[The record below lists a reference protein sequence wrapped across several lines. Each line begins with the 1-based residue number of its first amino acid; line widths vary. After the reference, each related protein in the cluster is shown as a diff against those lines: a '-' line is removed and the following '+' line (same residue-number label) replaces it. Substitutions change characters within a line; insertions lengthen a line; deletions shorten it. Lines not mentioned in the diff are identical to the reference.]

1 MRLNND
7 SMKKIFNVF
16 AMVLMV
22 GAGLAQEGVNLV
34 QNGSFEEMDKKPKRL
49 GKIDAANGW
58 VSPTGVRA
66 DVFID
71 GKSEE
76 IGTPLNIYG
85 KEDAKDGENYAGI
98 VAYSFGQKVPRSYAT
113 VKLNSPMK
121 KGMKYCVEYY
131 VSLAECS
138 KFAIN
143 TVSAKF
149 SKKSYGTDTKLPI
162 YDEASISPF
171 SEEPLTA
178 RYNWTKVCGVYT
190 AEGGEKWLT
199 MGNFNSDED
208 TKNNSLRMKK
218 EKDWDFKVDE
228 IAAAYY
234 YIDDISV
241 RLIDEEKGQ
250 KCECED
256 GQDLKTYSTT
266 VYEKSVVLNDE
277 MTDVQKIEA
286 HQLYF
291 AFGKDKLS
299 TEGEDALNLI
309 AEIMKA
315 NAGLVLQING
325 FNNPEEDEVGRENDY
340 YADMDVKRIG
350 AVMKYLM
357 DAGIE
362 ESRMMSNPQGGDT
375 PSPDITSADD
385 DDLRMAKSR
394 RITFKVRQ

>member
-1 MRLNND
+1 MR
-7 SMKKIFNVF
+7 KIFNVF
-16 AMVLMV
+16 VMMLAVSSV
-22 GAGLAQEGVNLV
+22 IAQEGVNLV

-49 GKIDAANGW
+49 GKIDAATGW

-66 DVFID
+66 DVFVD
-71 GKSEE
+71 GKYEE
-76 IGTPLNIYG
+76 IGVPLNIYG
-85 KEDAKDGENYAGI
+85 KEDAKEGENYAGI

-162 YDEASISPF
+162 YDEPSISPF
-171 SEEPLTA
+171 SEEPITA

-199 MGNFNSDED
+199 MGNFMSDED
-208 TKNNSLRMKK
+208 TKANSTRMKK

-228 IAAAYY
+228 IAASYY

-250 KCECED
+250 KCECD
-256 GQDLKTYSTT
+256 DSDDLQSYSTT

-277 MTDVQKIEA
+277 MSASEKIEA
-286 HQLYF
+286 HQLFF
-291 AFGKDKLS
+291 AFGKDQLS
-299 TEGEDALNLI
+299 PEGKDALNVI
-309 AEIMKA
+309 AGIMKENA
-315 NAGLVLQING
+315 NMVLQING
-325 FNNPEEDEVGRENDY
+325 HNNAQEDEVGRENDY
-340 YADMDVKRIG
+340 YADMDVKRVG
-350 AVMKYLM
+350 VVMKYLI
-357 DAGIE
+357 DAGID
-362 ESRMMSNPQGGDT
+362 ESRLMSNPVGSDD
-375 PSPDITSADD
+375 PSSDITEADD
-385 DDLRMAKSR
+385 DDLKMAKSR
-394 RITFKVRQ
+394 RITFKVR

>member
-1 MRLNND
+1 MML
-7 SMKKIFNVF
+7 SVSAAIS
-16 AMVLMV
+16 
-22 GAGLAQEGVNLV
+22 QEGVNLV
-34 QNGSFEEMDKKPKRL
+34 QNGSFEEMDGKPKRL
-49 GKIDAANGW
+49 GKIDAATGW

-66 DVFID
+66 DVFVD
-71 GKSEE
+71 GKYEE
-76 IGTPLNIYG
+76 IGVPLNIYG

-162 YDEASISPF
+162 YDEPSISPF
-171 SEEPLTA
+171 SEEPITA

-199 MGNFNSDED
+199 MGNFISDEI
-208 TKNNSLRMKK
+208 TKENSERMKK

-250 KCECED
+250 KCECDDSED
-256 GQDLKTYSTT
+256 LPTYSTT

-277 MTDVQKIEA
+277 MTPAQKIEA
-286 HQLYF
+286 HQLFF
-291 AFGKDKLS
+291 AFGKDQIS
-299 TEGEDALNLI
+299 TEGQSALDLI
-309 AEIMKA
+309 AGIMKENA
-315 NAGLVLQING
+315 NLVLQVNG
-325 FNNPEEDEVGRENDY
+325 HNNAEEDEVGLGNDY
-340 YADMDVKRIG
+340 YADMDVKRVG
-350 AVMKYLM
+350 AVMKYLI
-357 DAGIE
+357 DAGID
-362 ESRMMSNPQGGDT
+362 ESRLMANPVGSDE
-375 PSPDITSADD
+375 PSTDVTEVDD
-385 DDLRMAKSR
+385 EDLKMAKSR
-394 RITFKVRQ
+394 RITFKVR